1 MSETITIDGPEG
13 RFEAYIAR
21 PANPAAPAVVVMQEI
36 FGVNA
41 DMRAT
46 CDELAAQGFLALC
59 PDMFWRLAP
68 GVQLSDATEQ
78 ERHQALALYTAFDVD
93 KGVNDAAAALAH
105 ARQFEGIG
113 RQAGILGFCL
123 GGLLSYRAGAC
134 MAVDAAVSFYGA
146 GIQNHLDEA
155 RAASTPLLIHL
166 AGDDEF
172 IPPEAQVSI
181 TQVLGRRRQVDI
193 HIYPGCQHAFARRHG
208 QHRDDAA
215 SVLAWQRTLAFLHR
229 HLD

>member
-1 MSETITIDGPEG
+1 MSETITIDGPEV
-13 RFEAYIAR
+13 RFDAYLAR

-46 CDELAAQGFLALC
+46 CDELAMQGFLALC
-59 PDMFWRLAP
+59 PDMFWRLEP

-78 ERHQALALYTAFDVD
+78 EWQKALALYTAFDID

-113 RQAGILGFCL
+113 RKAGIVGFCL

-134 MAVDAAVSFYGA
+134 MAVDAAVSFYGG
-146 GIQNHLDEA
+146 GIQHHLEEA
-155 RAASTPLLIHL
+155 RTASTPLLIHL

-172 IPPEAQVSI
+172 IPPDAQASI
-181 TQVLGRRRQVDI
+181 QQMLGTRPEVDI
-193 HIYPGCQHAFARRHG
+193 HVYPGCQHAFARHGG

-215 SVLAWQRTLAFLHR
+215 SALAWQRTLAFLHR
-229 HLD
+229 HLG